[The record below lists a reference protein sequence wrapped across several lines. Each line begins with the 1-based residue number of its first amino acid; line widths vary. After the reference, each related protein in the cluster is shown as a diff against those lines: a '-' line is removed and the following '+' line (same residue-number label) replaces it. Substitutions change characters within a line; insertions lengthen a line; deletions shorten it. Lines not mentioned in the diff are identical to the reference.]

1 MNKRQERI
9 CGSAVRALVAV
20 GLLASAGAL
29 YAADYCC
36 LCKGQTAGKTI
47 NASSRAVAIGQCT
60 MECGNFTN
68 VASGKCAE
76 PAPAATPL
84 APTPAATPTPAA
96 APTPAAPATPA
107 SAAAYVP
114 KDFVSVAPTAKVL
127 ADDGRIRVI
136 DFQPVAGTKLPMH
149 AHPTMVVYL
158 LQGGVTRFNLEDGRT
173 IESTAQTG
181 DVFINAP
188 VTHSQEHITPSH
200 AILIEIADASE
211 FEAPAPAT
219 DLVSLAPDHCK
230 LLKENDRLRVY
241 EYTAKKGDWVGMHSH
256 PAHVV
261 YLVKAGKTQFMLQD
275 GSTPEPGEV
284 KDGAALIN
292 PPVTHAQVHLE
303 DVRAIIVELKQ

>member
-1 MNKRQERI
+1 MNPRLERI
-9 CGSAVRALVAV
+9 YKSALRVLVAM
-20 GLLASAGAL
+20 GLLASAGVH
-29 YAADYCC
+29 AADYCC

-47 NASSRAVAIGQCT
+47 SASSHAIAVGQCT
-60 MECGNFTN
+60 VACGFQNSL
-68 VASGKCAE
+68 AAGKCAE
-76 PAPAATPL
+76 PAPAATP

-107 SAAAYVP
+107 PATAYAP

-127 ADDGRIRVI
+127 ADDGRIRVV

-158 LQGGVTRFNLEDGRT
+158 LQGGTTRFTLEDGRT

-200 AILIEIADASE
+200 AILIEIAEASE

-241 EYTAKKGDWVGMHSH
+241 EYTAKKGDSVAMHSH

-261 YLVKAGKTQFMLQD
+261 YLIKAGKTQFMLQD
-275 GSTPEPGEV
+275 GGTPKPGDV